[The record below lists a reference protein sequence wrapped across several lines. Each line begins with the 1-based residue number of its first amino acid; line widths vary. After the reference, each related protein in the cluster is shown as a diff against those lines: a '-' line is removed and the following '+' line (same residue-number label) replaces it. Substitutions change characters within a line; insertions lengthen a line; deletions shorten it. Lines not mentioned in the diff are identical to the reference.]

1 MNKLSKIIGKR
12 IRKIRLEKGMT
23 QVHLSKRLGYKS
35 PSILSEIE
43 SGKKGF
49 DADKVPLVAEILGVE
64 VNALFFDEEILDSRI
79 NSA

>member
-1 MNKLSKIIGKR
+1 VNKLSKVIGKR

-23 QVHLSKRLGYKS
+23 QVHLSKKLGYKS

-43 SGKKGF
+43 AGKKGL

-64 VNALFFDEEILDSRI
+64 VNALFFEEKVLESRT